1 MSRNLK
7 MERYCTPKLDNQ
19 RAMFYLNFE
28 LLIAMNYMLGQHAGQ
43 ASWAQRGVGDGWRM
57 ACELTMVGLLLA
69 QHVEPIYAVYKKNNN
84 KEFKIIY
91 CCNLFKFKI

>member
-43 ASWAQRGVGDGWRM
+43 ASWA
-57 ACELTMVGLLLA
+57 
-69 QHVEPIYAVYKKNNN
+69 
-84 KEFKIIY
+84 
-91 CCNLFKFKI
+91 